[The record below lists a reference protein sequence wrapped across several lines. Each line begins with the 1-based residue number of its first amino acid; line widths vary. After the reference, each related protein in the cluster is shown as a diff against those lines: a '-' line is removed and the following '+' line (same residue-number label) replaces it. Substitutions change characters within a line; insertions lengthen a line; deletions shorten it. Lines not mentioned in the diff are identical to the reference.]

1 MKLKYHILVLTIA
14 LSSCQMNKENQTN
27 TMGIADCSYNIDSL
41 CNVVLKKQSQI
52 SLVKYNVRRVDTFD
66 FENVWDNTG
75 TATLLRNSNDSI
87 FGFSFYGKRND
98 VDRENFYI
106 ENRHFQVFNEDRTY
120 RIETNYGHHTLGSP
134 GGQMVI
140 VDLLNFD
147 YYKGDISLESID
159 NNSFVIRKIRDTP
172 DSTIIIRDIF
182 YDIKS
187 YIPYKIHNCVSNE
200 SLGLRQTSTFYIT
213 NVKINKQVE
222 RNEIT
227 NMSFLADYSEKQII
241 IDKSANDL
249 LLKQSPPFALYTFN
263 GDSLELN
270 NIKSKVILLDFWEL
284 WCGPCRDALPKIE
297 ELSTKFNREDL
308 YIIGIV
314 SENLEAAKKL
324 VSNEGITFTQA
335 DGNQEL
341 KSKFKVHS
349 FPRYILIDKNRIIKK
364 IYYGYSD
371 NIESDIKNL
380 L

>member
-1 MKLKYHILVLTIA
+1 
-14 LSSCQMNKENQTN
+14 MNKENQTT
-27 TMGIADCSYNIDSL
+27 TMEIVGCSYNLDSL
-41 CNVVLKKQSQI
+41 YNVVLKKQSQI

-66 FENVWDNTG
+66 TENVWDNKG

-140 VDLLNFD
+140 ADLLNFD
-147 YYKGDISLESID
+147 YYKGDISLEGID
-159 NNSFVIRKIRDTP
+159 NNSYVLKKERNTS
-172 DSTIIIRDIF
+172 DSTIIIREIF
-182 YDIKS
+182 YNIKS
-187 YIPYKIHNCVSNE
+187 YIPYKIHNRVSNE

-213 NVKINKQVE
+213 NVKINNQVE

-227 NMSFLADYSEKQII
+227 NMSFLADYSEKQIV
-241 IDKSANDL
+241 IDKSANNL
-249 LLKQSPPFALYTFN
+249 LLKQSPPFALCTFN

-284 WCGPCRDALPKIE
+284 WCGPCREALPKIE
-297 ELSTKFNREDL
+297 ELSTKFNRGDL

-314 SENLEAAKKL
+314 SENIEAAKKL

-341 KSKFKVHS
+341 KSKFMVNS
-349 FPRYILIDKNRIIKK
+349 FPRYILIDQNRLIKN
-364 IYYGYSD
+364 IYYGYSK